1 MFRLVPSRVASLL
14 ALLLLLM
21 GGQVALQYIHS
32 REDEIANSEARYHS
46 YLLSDSLRQ
55 SSDDLTRMV
64 KLYAVTGDTRYRD
77 YFDEILAIRNGDAPR
92 PDVYFDVPYWDVV
105 LATGERPGVP
115 GVPTALRQQI
125 GSLLENEDELALLGQ
140 SEDLSNE
147 LVQLEREV
155 MEVVA
160 ARLEAGGG
168 DYALEGEA
176 LAAAQRLFSKE
187 YAQAKLQ
194 IMKPLVDL
202 YQYVNATMDQQLVK
216 QEAYADESFNLVVVA
231 MGLAIVFSGVGV
243 WLRRHHH

>member
-1 MFRLVPSRVASLL
+1 MFRLVPSRVASLF
-14 ALLLLLM
+14 ALLLLLL

-32 REDEIANSEARYHS
+32 REDEIAYSEARYHS
-46 YLLSDSLRQ
+46 YLLSDALRQ

-64 KLYAVTGDTRYRD
+64 QLYAVTGDTRYRD
-77 YFDEILAIRNGDAPR
+77 YFDEILAIRNGNAPR
-92 PDVYFDVPYWDVV
+92 PDIYFDVPYWDVM
-105 LATGERPGVP
+105 LATGERPGEP

-125 GSLLENEDELALLGQ
+125 GSLLENEDELDLLGQ

-155 MEVVA
+155 MEVVTA
-160 ARLEAGGG
+160 QLEAGGG

-194 IMKPLVDL
+194 IMQPLVNL
-202 YQYVNATMDQQLVK
+202 YQYVNATRDQQLLE
-216 QEAYADESFNLVVVA
+216 QQAYADESFNLVVVA

-243 WLRRHHH
+243 WLRRHHR

>member
-32 REDEIANSEARYHS
+32 REDEIAISEARYQS

-64 KLYAVTGDTRYRD
+64 QLYAVTGDTRFRD

-160 ARLEAGGG
+160 ARLEEGGG

-202 YQYVNATMDQQLVK
+202 YQYVNATMDQQFVK

>member
-14 ALLLLLM
+14 ALLLLLL

-32 REDEIANSEARYHS
+32 REDEIANSQARYHS

-55 SSDDLTRMV
+55 SSDDLTRMAQ
-64 KLYAVTGDTRYRD
+64 LFAVTGDTRHRD
-77 YFDEILAIRNGDAPR
+77 YFDGILAIRNGEAPR
-92 PDVYFDVPYWDVV
+92 PDIYFDVPYWDIV
-105 LATGERPGVP
+105 LATGDYPGVP
-115 GVPTALRQQI
+115 GEQAALRQQI
-125 GSLLENEDELALLGQ
+125 AELLENDDELALLLQ
-140 SEDLSNE
+140 SEDQSNE
-147 LVQLEREV
+147 LVKLEREV
-155 MEVVA
+155 MEVVS

-194 IMKPLVDL
+194 IMQPLVNL
-202 YQYVNATMDQQLVK
+202 YKYVNATMDQQLVK